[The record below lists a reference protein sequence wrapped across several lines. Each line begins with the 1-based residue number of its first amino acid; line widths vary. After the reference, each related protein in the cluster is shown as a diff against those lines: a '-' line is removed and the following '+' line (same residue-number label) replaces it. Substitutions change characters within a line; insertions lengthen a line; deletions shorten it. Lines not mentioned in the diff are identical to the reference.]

1 MFRPFPPKLRT
12 LLLLGRLPLLGVIAV
27 VAAIVAVGI
36 GAGTDAV
43 ALGVLAWVVVFGAGV
58 AGVVWWSGESMRR
71 RSWALTEQTVE
82 LREGVFW
89 RQHIVLPRSRVQ
101 NVTIATG
108 PLRSALNLRTVVI
121 HSAGAAT
128 PNITLLGVSPDEG
141 EWAQQV
147 LLADRQA

>member
-1 MFRPFPPKLRT
+1 MTR
-12 LLLLGRLPLLGVIAV
+12 LGNAAAV
-27 VAAIVAVGI
+27 WA
-36 GAGTDAV
+36 
-43 ALGVLAWVVVFGAGV
+43 VFGAGV
-58 AGVVWWSGESMRR
+58 AGVVWWSGESLRR

-128 PNITLLGVSPDEG
+128 PLDREKAANTAFVALVRGSAAGVWQAS
-141 EWAQQV
+141 WARCRRSRDCGV
-147 LLADRQA
+147 VREARWRAGWR

>member
-1 MFRPFPPKLRT
+1 M
-12 LLLLGRLPLLGVIAV
+12 
-27 VAAIVAVGI
+27 
-36 GAGTDAV
+36 
-43 ALGVLAWVVVFGAGV
+43 
-58 AGVVWWSGESMRR
+58 
-71 RSWALTEQTVE
+71 
-82 LREGVFW
+82 FW